1 MAFVQRRS
9 THSLILTDWKIRK
22 PFSTLSSDFN
32 NGYKLNSSFYYKQR
46 GPTLTAMLLTKFTQN
61 FPKEEEEGGGG
72 EGGGGRRINKQ
83 NRFCG
88 LPAIAASTTKYL
100 CIPAWHA
107 VFSEEQHCA
116 TLFLANDDSIY

>member
-46 GPTLTAMLLTKFTQN
+46 GPTLTVMLLTKFTQN

-72 EGGGGRRINKQ
+72 GRGARGGGFVYRF
-83 NRFCG
+83 NRKKG
-88 LPAIAASTTKYL
+88 LCAVSDLCTLYL
-100 CIPAWHA
+100 HA
-107 VFSEEQHCA
+107 CQVRV
-116 TLFLANDDSIY
+116 TVGDSGLCCHACV